1 MDKIILK
8 NLGFYGYHGAMAE
21 ENVIGQKFFVDLE
34 LGVDLKIA
42 GKSDCVEDT
51 VHYGM
56 VYEVVKNI
64 MEGPAIQ
71 LIEALAEQSIEAI
84 FKEFNK
90 VMTIKMTLKK
100 PEAPVAG
107 MFDYFAVELYRER

>member
-8 NLGFYGYHGAMAE
+8 NLAFYGYHGAMSE
-21 ENVIGQKFFVDLE
+21 ENVLGQKFFVDLE
-34 LGVDLKIA
+34 LGVDLKTA
-42 GKSDCVEDT
+42 GKSDRVEDT

-56 VYEVVKNI
+56 VYDVVKGI
-64 MEGPAIQ
+64 IEGPAIN
-71 LIEALAEQSIEAI
+71 LIESVAEQSIEAI
-84 FKEFNK
+84 FKEFDK

-107 MFDYFAVELYRER
+107 IFDYFAVELYRER

>member
-8 NLGFYGYHGAMAE
+8 NLAFYGYHGAMSE
-21 ENVIGQKFFVDLE
+21 ENVLGQKFFVDLE
-34 LGVDLKIA
+34 LGVDLKTA
-42 GKSDCVEDT
+42 GKSDRVEDT

-56 VYEVVKNI
+56 VYDVVKGI
-64 MEGPAIQ
+64 IEGPAIN
-71 LIEALAEQSIEAI
+71 LIEAVAEQSIEAI
-84 FKEFNK
+84 FKEFDK

-107 MFDYFAVELYRER
+107 IFDYFAVELYRER